1 MRMSTSSV
9 FASQSMIFTIAAAP
23 PSIQQAALH
32 APVLENAVADTTM
45 DVLAHVLAIAL
56 TVSHAP
62 FLISAILVPCGIFLS
77 CPSLLISRAI
87 VTIAVAPYH
96 SVAIL
101 ITLLPFAS
109 RKDVLAA
116 MIIAACNLMVVSH
129 LAAVAIDSV
138 AIIAVSTAAD
148 SCAEAE
154 AAPPKHHHYL
164 IAATAIGLCAST
176 DSELRIFLLLS
187 YCVLAAS
194 SIFRR
199 LALK

>member
-1 MRMSTSSV
+1 MSTSSV

-32 APVLENAVADTTM
+32 APVLENALADTTM

-56 TVSHAP
+56 TVSRAP

-87 VTIAVAPYH
+87 VAFAVAPYQ
-96 SVAIL
+96 SAAIL

-116 MIIAACNLMVVSH
+116 MIVAACNLMVASH

-138 AIIAVSTAAD
+138 AIIAVSSA
-148 SCAEAE
+148 AEAS
-154 AAPPKHHHYL
+154 PKHHHYL
-164 IAATAIGLCAST
+164 IAATAIGLCASA

-194 SIFRR
+194 NIFRR
-199 LALK
+199 LVIK